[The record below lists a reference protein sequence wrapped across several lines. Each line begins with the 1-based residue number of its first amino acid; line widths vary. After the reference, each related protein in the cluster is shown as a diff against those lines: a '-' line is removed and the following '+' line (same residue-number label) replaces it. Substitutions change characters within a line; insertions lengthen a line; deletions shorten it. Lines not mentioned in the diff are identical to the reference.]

1 MGCHSKDDLIFRVLG
16 WYSGLLLLCATW
28 DQTENLHNTAHYNSV
43 LKYLLLILFS
53 LTCGSLQDLLWTLYT
68 GLKIPFINFF
78 SCKTSSGWMS
88 DTFLLLG
95 GGVKVLGRLKHGSF
109 LQSEQVRRVS
119 EIEGEKESARWKLT
133 VFCKLIFEVTP
144 HHFCLILFVR
154 SKSLNQVTHNQKRL
168 HRASCKGMGIT
179 GSPCRSSP
187 PQSSLISLIT
197 IF

>member
-1 MGCHSKDDLIFRVLG
+1 
-16 WYSGLLLLCATW
+16 
-28 DQTENLHNTAHYNSV
+28 
-43 LKYLLLILFS
+43 
-53 LTCGSLQDLLWTLYT
+53 
-68 GLKIPFINFF
+68 
-78 SCKTSSGWMS
+78 MS

-197 IF
+197 IFQFSEMLKKKKAAFTFIHILSSTCCYAHLVNLKFQILQFCILKLSLVLFLGFYFSSKISHVFMHYDHFFLLIP